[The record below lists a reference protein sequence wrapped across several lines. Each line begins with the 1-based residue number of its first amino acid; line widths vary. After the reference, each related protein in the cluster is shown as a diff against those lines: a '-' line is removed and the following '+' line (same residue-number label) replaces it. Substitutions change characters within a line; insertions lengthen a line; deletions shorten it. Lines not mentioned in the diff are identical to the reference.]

1 MTWTSAMPMRLV
13 GDRFELVPAQSAFGC
28 LVRLAR
34 LNQLAPTDFRSFF
47 GLYARRSDDIHHLLA
62 TSPRRRQALAT
73 ALKLDLPDAW
83 DPSVWNPYRE
93 YQVVQTGS
101 TLFRYCLVCMRVGY
115 HCQLHQLP
123 WFDRCPW
130 HGVGLRTGCPRCNG
144 ALATSTGAG
153 RKLLTCSCGMDLL
166 NESAAARLRKPA
178 EGAQAYLD
186 QYLPWAHDLRS
197 SQVLIGALPQAPS
210 VEALQQ
216 LVQLPEA
223 LKGAASR
230 PHRPPRTYQCGLSP
244 EELRPAE
251 DAHRLMALR
260 DAVPRMLHLPEF
272 MVKSCDE
279 VVQEVARSLPPN
291 SLSSRERAL
300 FLGRT
305 SGEADVTANRET
317 SAVVISLPPLS
328 MGADHFLNLQSVHP
342 LCARFLVYLEDAYEA
357 AIPGL
362 RLGPGNQA
370 LTLLRRTQRDLL
382 SRHYAEGLRAILAR
396 HVPELYS
403 NQRRKLQLTAPL
415 ALIRFDGRPSIS
427 VTFTRMN
434 SYEDPNDV
442 LTASAGL
449 R

>member
-1 MTWTSAMPMRLV
+1 MPMRLV

-62 TSPRRRQALAT
+62 TSPRRRQGLAT
-73 ALKLDLPDAW
+73 VLKLDLPDAW

-93 YQVVQTGS
+93 HQVVQTGS
-101 TLFRYCLVCMRVGY
+101 TLFRYCVACIRVGY

-130 HGVGLRTGCPRCNG
+130 HGVGLRTGCPRCGG

-166 NESAAARLRKPA
+166 NESAAARLRKPV

-186 QYLPWAHDLRS
+186 QYLTWAQNLRS
-197 SQVLIGALPQAPS
+197 TQVLIGAPPQAPS
-210 VEALQQ
+210 VDALQQ
-216 LVQLPEA
+216 LVQLPEV
-223 LKGAASR
+223 LSRIASR
-230 PHRPPRTYQCGLSP
+230 PPHKPPRTYHRGLPP
-244 EELRPAE
+244 EELSPA
-251 DAHRLMALR
+251 DDTHRLMALR
-260 DAVPRMLHLPEF
+260 DAIPRMLHLPGF

-305 SGEADVTANRET
+305 TDEAGETANRET

-342 LCARFLVYLEDAYEA
+342 VCARFLVHLEDAYEA
-357 AIPGL
+357 AVPGL
-362 RLGPGNQA
+362 RHGPGNQA
-370 LTLLRRTQRDLL
+370 LTLLRRTQRDIL

-415 ALIRFDGRPSIS
+415 ALIRFDGGPSIR

-442 LTASAGL
+442 LAASAGL

>member
-1 MTWTSAMPMRLV
+1 MPMRLV

-47 GLYARRSDDIHHLLA
+47 GLYARRSDDIHHLLT
-62 TSPRRRQALAT
+62 TSPRRRQGLAT
-73 ALKLDLPDAW
+73 ALKLDLPDTW

-93 YQVVQTGS
+93 HQVVQAGS
-101 TLFRYCLVCMRVGY
+101 TLFRYCMACIRVGY

-123 WFDRCPW
+123 WIDRCPW
-130 HGVGLRTGCPRCNG
+130 HGVGLGTGCPRCGG

-166 NESAAARLRKPA
+166 NESAAARLGKPV
-178 EGAQAYLD
+178 EGAEAYLD
-186 QYLPWAHDLRS
+186 QYLTWAQSLRS
-197 SQVLIGALPQAPS
+197 SQVLIGAPNQTPS
-210 VEALQQ
+210 IDALKQ

-223 LKGAASR
+223 LRRTASR
-230 PHRPPRTYQCGLSP
+230 PPDRPSRTYQRGLSP
-244 EELRPAE
+244 EELSPAE
-251 DAHRLMALR
+251 DTQRLMAFR
-260 DAVPRMLHLPEF
+260 DAVPRMLHLPGF

-279 VVQEVARSLPPN
+279 VVQEMARSLPPG

-300 FLGRT
+300 FLGRAAAP
-305 SGEADVTANRET
+305 GDVAASRET
-317 SAVVISLPPLS
+317 SAVVVSLPPLS

-342 LCARFLVYLEDAYEA
+342 LCARFLVHLEDAFEVA
-357 AIPGL
+357 VPGL
-362 RLGPGNQA
+362 RLGTACPA
-370 LTLLRRTQRDLL
+370 LTLLRRTQRDVL

-403 NQRRKLQLTAPL
+403 RRRGRRQLSIPL
-415 ALIRFDGRPSIS
+415 ALARLDASPSVRVS
-427 VTFTRMN
+427 FTPMA
-434 SYEDPNDV
+434 SYEDPND
-442 LTASAGL
+442 LLAASAGL

>member
-1 MTWTSAMPMRLV
+1 MNWTSAMPMRLV

-34 LNQLAPTDFRSFF
+34 LNQMAPTDFRSFF

-62 TSPRRRQALAT
+62 TSPRRRQGLAT
-73 ALKLDLPDAW
+73 ALKLDLPDTW

-93 YQVVQTGS
+93 HQVVQAGS
-101 TLFRYCLVCMRVGY
+101 TLFRYCIACIRVGY

-123 WFDRCPW
+123 WIARCPW
-130 HGVGLRTGCPRCNG
+130 HGVGLRTGCPRCGG

-166 NESAAARLRKPA
+166 NESAAARLGKPV
-178 EGAQAYLD
+178 EGAVAYLD
-186 QYLPWAHDLRS
+186 QYLTWAQKLRV
-197 SQVLIGALPQAPS
+197 SQVLIGAPPQAPS
-210 VEALQQ
+210 VDALQQ
-216 LVQLPEA
+216 LVQLPEV
-223 LKGAASR
+223 LRSTSSR
-230 PHRPPRTYQCGLSP
+230 SLHKLPRTYQRGLPP
-244 EELRPAE
+244 EELSPVE
-251 DAHRLMALR
+251 DARRLMALR
-260 DAVPRMLHLPEF
+260 DAIPRMLHLPGF
-272 MVKSCDE
+272 TVKSCDE

-291 SLSSRERAL
+291 SLSPRERAL

-305 SGEADVTANRET
+305 SDEADAANRET

-342 LCARFLVYLEDAYEA
+342 VCARFLVHLEDAYEA
-357 AIPGL
+357 AVPGL
-362 RLGPGNQA
+362 KHGPSQA
-370 LTLLRRTQRDLL
+370 LTLLRRTQRDIL

-396 HVPELYS
+396 HVHELYS

-415 ALIRFDGRPSIS
+415 ALIRFDGKPSIR
-427 VTFTRMN
+427 VAFTRMN
-434 SYEDPNDV
+434 PYEDPNDV
-442 LTASAGL
+442 LAASAGL